1 MSCQYIFNKNMQKLS
16 AENNLKAIIIK
27 TYFLS
32 RMNMLF
38 TIKQRLRVNVSNTS
52 VCNKQWNTDKE
63 NNKVTTALSRTIRD
77 NKMITRN

>member
-1 MSCQYIFNKNMQKLS
+1 
-16 AENNLKAIIIK
+16 
-27 TYFLS
+27 
-32 RMNMLF
+32 MLF

-52 VCNKQWNTDKE
+52 VCNKQWNTDKD